1 MTIKVRFAPSPT
13 GYIHLGNARMASL
26 NYFLSTKLSGDFL
39 LRIDDTDTKRVKQ
52 EYIEG
57 LREDLK
63 WLDIKYVEEFSQSAR
78 LNLYNA
84 FLDRL
89 KKEGRVYAC
98 YESPEE
104 LEYKKKIQLAKGKP
118 PIYDR
123 YMLGISEEE
132 KNKYEAEGRKPYYRL
147 KIEPKEIKWNDM
159 IKGEISFRGE
169 NISDPVLIRD
179 DGSFL
184 YILTSVIDDVEKNIT
199 HIIRGEDHI
208 VNTAVQIQMFEYL
221 NAPLPKFAHL
231 PLITNNEGE
240 GFSKRDGAL
249 SLRKLRKEGLQ
260 PMALH
265 NYLFAL
271 GMGEQNKIYESIEDI
286 AKDFDISK
294 YNGSAAKFDEGK
306 LLKLNL
312 HFLQNLAFEELKKQV
327 KEYLDLDI
335 NQKFWDVVKF
345 NIEKFQDITMYY
357 NICYGQLALN
367 DVNKDMVKILLE
379 TFPSANF
386 DENTWA
392 VWLEAI
398 KSKSPLKGKDLFQA
412 IRYAISGMHHGPE
425 FKHLIAI
432 IDSKVLKNRLTSYV
446 S

>member
-13 GYIHLGNARMASL
+13 GFIHLGNARMAAL
-26 NYFLSTKLSGDFL
+26 NYFLSTKLGGEFL

-52 EYIEG
+52 EYIET

-63 WLDIKYVEEFSQSAR
+63 WLDIKYVQEFSQSSR
-78 LNLYNA
+78 LDLYNS
-84 FLDRL
+84 FLDKL

-123 YMLGISEEE
+123 YMLNIDEAE
-132 KNKYEAEGRKPYYRL
+132 KKKYEEDGRKPYYRL
-147 KIEPKEIKWNDM
+147 KIEPKDIRWNDM

-169 NISDPVLIRD
+169 NISDPVVIRD

-184 YILTSVIDDVEKNIT
+184 YILTSVIDDVEKHIT

-221 NAPLPKFAHL
+221 NAPIPQFAHL

-249 SLRKLRKEGLQ
+249 SLKKLRQEGLQ

-271 GMGEQNKIYESIEDI
+271 GMGEQNKIYESIDEI

-312 HFLQNLAFEELKKQV
+312 HFLQALTFNEIKIQV
-327 KEYLDLDI
+327 KEYLNLEI
-335 NQKFWDVVKF
+335 NQNFWDVIKF
-345 NIEKFQDITMYY
+345 NIEKFQDIHHYY
-357 NICYGQLALN
+357 NICYGKI
-367 DVNKDMVKILLE
+367 DVINVDTNIVKILLE
-379 TFPSANF
+379 SLPDSNF
-386 DENTWA
+386 DENTWNT
-392 VWLEAI
+392 WLEVI
-398 KSKSPLKGKDLFQA
+398 KNKTTIRGKELFQG
-412 IRYAISGMHHGPE
+412 IRFAISGMHHGPE

-432 IDSKVLKNRLTSYV
+432 IDKQVLHLRLQNYLS
-446 S
+446 

>member
-1 MTIKVRFAPSPT
+1 MTIRVRFAPSPT
-13 GYIHLGNARMASL
+13 GFIHLGNARMASL
-26 NYFLSTKLSGDFL
+26 NYFLSTKLNGDFL

-63 WLDIKYVEEFSQSAR
+63 WLDIKYVEEFSQSSR
-78 LNLYNA
+78 LDLYNN

-89 KKEGRVYAC
+89 KAEGRVYAC
-98 YESPEE
+98 YESQEE

-123 YMLGISEEE
+123 YMLNISKEE
-132 KNKYEAEGRKPYYRL
+132 KEKYEAEGRKPYYRL

-271 GMGEQNKIYESIEDI
+271 GMGEQNKVYESIAEI
-286 AKDFDISK
+286 AADFDISK
-294 YNGSAAKFDEGK
+294 YNGSAAKFDEAK

-312 HFLQNLAFEELKKQV
+312 HFLQQLPFAEIKRQV
-327 KEYLDLDI
+327 KEYLALDI
-335 NQKFWDVVKF
+335 IEGFWNVVKF
-345 NIEKFQDITMYY
+345 NIEKFQDIAIWHD
-357 NICYGQLALN
+357 ICHGVIN
-367 DVNKDMVKILLE
+367 PENVNKDIAKILLDTMPQE
-379 TFPSANF
+379 DFN
-386 DENTWA
+386 ENTWNI
-392 VWLEAI
+392 WLDSI
-398 KSKSPLKGKDLFQA
+398 KAKTQLKGRDLFQGL
-412 IRYAISGMHHGPE
+412 RVAISGIHSGPE
-425 FKHLIAI
+425 FKHLICI
-432 IDSKVLKNRLTSYV
+432 VDKKILINRLNSYLQ
-446 S
+446 